1 MFSYLNREG
10 FMGKNNELDQN
21 VVMKLLNE
29 TCNEMAKTIRNQQ
42 NEIQRLRKNREED
55 IERIEEGPKKFR
67 VN

>member
-1 MFSYLNREG
+1 
-10 FMGKNNELDQN
+10 MGKNNELDQN

-42 NEIQRLRKNREED
+42 NEIQRLRKIREED
-55 IERIEEGPKKFR
+55 IERIEEEPKKFR